1 MHQTALGDFRA
12 VEIRQPIVLSRGV
25 LVCAAGDN
33 RAHARRDR
41 CRSVVVGGPAQG
53 GEARG
58 MRHEVLTVWLLINAL
73 TLFLVFNTWFTDW
86 ASQAIVL
93 LVLEAVFFIVIGLPV
108 FLHQFLRKKKP
119 LKQSLSDS
127 ARSVLDFLAGW
138 V

>member
-1 MHQTALGDFRA
+1 
-12 VEIRQPIVLSRGV
+12 
-25 LVCAAGDN
+25 
-33 RAHARRDR
+33 
-41 CRSVVVGGPAQG
+41 
-53 GEARG
+53 

-73 TLFLVFNTWFTDW
+73 TLFLGFNTWFTDW

-93 LVLEAVFFIVIGLPV
+93 LVLEAVFLIVIGLPV
-108 FLHQFLRKKKP
+108 FLHQFFRKKKP